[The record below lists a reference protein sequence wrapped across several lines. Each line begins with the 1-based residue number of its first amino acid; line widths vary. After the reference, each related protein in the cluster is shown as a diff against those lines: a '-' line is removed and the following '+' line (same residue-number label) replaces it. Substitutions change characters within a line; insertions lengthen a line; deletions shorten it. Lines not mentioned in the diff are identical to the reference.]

1 MHIIKKYWLI
11 MAGVAAG
18 LAGGYMY
25 WHEVGCVSGTCPI
38 TSSPL
43 NSSLYGAFM
52 GGLLF
57 SMFRK
62 QSK

>member
-11 MAGVAAG
+11 MAGAAAG

-57 SMFRK
+57 SMFQK
-62 QSK
+62 QKE